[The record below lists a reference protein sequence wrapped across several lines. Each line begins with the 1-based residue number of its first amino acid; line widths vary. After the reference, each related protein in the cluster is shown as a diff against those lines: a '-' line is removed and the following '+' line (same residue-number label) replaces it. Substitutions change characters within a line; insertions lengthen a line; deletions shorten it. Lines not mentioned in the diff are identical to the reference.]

1 VLRVLLGFAIIP
13 NVGGASGM
21 VWLRCA
27 AVVAALVWLAGCGT
41 TAIESQTKTL
51 DARQA
56 RVYFLRNTMTIGGVG
71 AEIKVNGQKVGALAN
86 SSYFFVDRLLANT
99 PSRSRIR
106 SRPAASQQPSISV
119 REPPIMWK

>member
-1 VLRVLLGFAIIP
+1 
-13 NVGGASGM
+13 M
-21 VWLRCA
+21 VWALRCA

-86 SSYFFVDRLLANT
+86 SSYFFVDRSPGQYAV
-99 PSRSRIR
+99 
-106 SRPAASQQPSISV
+106 SV
-119 REPPIMWK
+119 ENPLEAGRFATTIN